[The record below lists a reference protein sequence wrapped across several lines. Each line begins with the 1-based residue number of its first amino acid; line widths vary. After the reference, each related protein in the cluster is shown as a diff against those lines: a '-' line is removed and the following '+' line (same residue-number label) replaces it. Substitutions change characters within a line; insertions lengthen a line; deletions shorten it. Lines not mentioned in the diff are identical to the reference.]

1 MDKKYTIKDIAALA
15 GVSKG
20 TVDRVLHKR
29 GKVSET
35 ALVKVNKV
43 LDEIDYQPNPMA
55 KNLRINKIFK
65 LFVLIPNVGK
75 DSFWLPCKGAI
86 QEFEDAYK
94 GFGIKV
100 ENYFFDPASTASF
113 LETAR
118 EMISHEPDAIL
129 TVPIFAKEAHI
140 IVKECYEA
148 GIKVSIF
155 NNFIASEYV
164 HNFIGQDLYQSGRVA
179 ANLLHML
186 LKKGHIGIIHIDEES
201 RNATHL
207 QEKEKGFRNYFAGLE
222 SEDYQISTLSISHK
236 DPVKFKSTL
245 LKFLDQNENLE
256 AMFVTISKS
265 HLVADAIKDRVQKQ
279 LIVGYD
285 LVDKNVHHLK
295 NGGVNFLI
303 NQKPKEQVTLALN
316 YLAEY
321 FLFDKPI
328 PVEVLLP
335 IVIVNAESVDG
346 YLV

>member
-35 ALVKVNKV
+35 ALIKVNKV

-100 ENYFFDPASTASF
+100 ENYFFDPASTDSF
-113 LETAR
+113 MKTAR
-118 EMISHEPDAIL
+118 EMIALKPDAIL
-129 TVPIFAKEAHI
+129 TVPLFAKEAHI
-140 IVKECYEA
+140 IVKECDEA

-155 NNFIASEYV
+155 NNFIDSPHV
-164 HNFIGQDLYQSGRVA
+164 HNFIGQDLYKSGRVA

-207 QEKEKGFRNYFAGLE
+207 QEKEKGFRSYF
-222 SEDYQISTLSISHK
+222 SELLLNDYQISTLSISHK

-245 LKFLDQNENLE
+245 LQFLDQNENLE

-265 HLVADAIKDRVQKQ
+265 HLVADAIKDREQKQ

-285 LVDKNVHHLK
+285 LVDKNVHYLK
-295 NGGVNFLI
+295 NGAVNFLI

-321 FLFDKPI
+321 FLFDKVI
-328 PVEVLLP
+328 PSEVLLP
-335 IVIVNAESVDG
+335 IVIVNSESVDG
-346 YLV
+346 YLI